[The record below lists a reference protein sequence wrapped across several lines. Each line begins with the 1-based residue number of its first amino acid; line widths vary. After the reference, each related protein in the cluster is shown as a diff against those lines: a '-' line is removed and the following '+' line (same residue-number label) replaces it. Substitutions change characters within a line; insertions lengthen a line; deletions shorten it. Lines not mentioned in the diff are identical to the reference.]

1 MPLNQFK
8 VIGLPG
14 LPEVTAGD
22 DLPDLIAQTIR
33 QEDVRAENG
42 DILVIAQKIV
52 SKAEG
57 RVVRLEDVAPS
68 AQALDWAE
76 THGKDPRVIEVV
88 LREARRLVRM
98 ERGLLIAET
107 QQGYICA
114 NAGVDT
120 SNVPQGTVTLLP
132 EDPDYSAAEIRKSLA
147 TELGVELAVIISDT
161 FGRPWRKG
169 LANVALGVSGMSPFV
184 DYRNERDRFGNEL
197 KATQMAVA
205 DELASAAELAMGKTA
220 AIPAAL
226 IQGFSYPE
234 GEGYG
239 REIVRPP
246 ENDLFR

>member
-1 MPLNQFK
+1 MPLNQLK
-8 VIGLPG
+8 IIGLSG
-14 LPEVTAGD
+14 LPEVAAGD
-22 DLPDLIAQTIR
+22 DLTPLIAQAIR
-33 QEDVRAENG
+33 QKDLRVNNG

-57 RVVRLEDVAPS
+57 RMVRLEEVDPS
-68 AQALDWAE
+68 AQALDWAG
-76 THGKDPRVIEVV
+76 THGKDPRVVEIV

-107 QQGYICA
+107 RQGYICA

-120 SNVPQGTVTLLP
+120 SNVPEGTVTLLP
-132 EDPDYSAAEIRKSLA
+132 EDPDHSAAEIRESLA

-161 FGRPWRKG
+161 FGRPWRNG
-169 LANVALGVSGMSPFV
+169 LANVALGVSGMRPFV
-184 DYRNERDRFGNEL
+184 DYRNQRDRFGNEL

-220 AIPAAL
+220 AIPVAL